1 MWIKDRGHYKGE
13 MGGDR
18 ERERKREGEHGS
30 LGLIRATA
38 GGGERGGV
46 RRVGGGGGGVGHDR
60 LERVGAR
67 ARGWERGGVTP
78 GREGVGVVRGLG
90 VRRLPC
96 ARAPAA
102 PEAVDEDPAEGREA
116 AALL

>member
-46 RRVGGGGGGVGHDR
+46 RRVGGGGGACFTTGTR
-60 LERVGAR
+60 EREQGPVDGN
-67 ARGWERGGVTP
+67 E
-78 GREGVGVVRGLG
+78 EG
-90 VRRLPC
+90 
-96 ARAPAA
+96 
-102 PEAVDEDPAEGREA
+102 
-116 AALL
+116 